1 MRRQLV
7 IITMVRWLFSTN
19 AKDIGTLYLMYAIFT
34 GLLGTAFS
42 ILIRLELSAPG
53 SQFLAG
59 DHQLYNV
66 VVTSHGIIMIYFMI
80 VPAMAGFGNYMV
92 PVLIGAPD
100 MAFPRLNNVSF
111 WVLPPAIILF
121 LASVFVE
128 QGMGTGWTMYVP
140 LAGVQAHSGGSV
152 DLAIFALH
160 LSGISSMLGAMNII
174 TTILNMRAPGMT
186 LHKMPLFVW
195 AMLMQS
201 IIIILCIPVLAGALT
216 MILTDRNFN
225 TSFYDSAGGGDPVLY
240 QHLFWFFGHPEV
252 YLMIIPGFGMISH
265 VISAFS
271 GKPVFG
277 YNGSPFSKLLF
288 PVYCIAAHYMRE
300 GRAILNGTRGIE
312 LVLRLVAA
320 VTICSVLFNPQVTN
334 AQWFFD
340 ILINNPSML
349 VGTSET
355 VCVLSICFGI
365 GIIDPDLKIRQ
376 WIAGLTD
383 GDGNFHISKKGY
395 VEYSV
400 VMEPRDIA
408 CLYKL
413 KQRYGGSVKAFSN
426 TNAVRFRL
434 HHKEGILQVIKD
446 LNGLINNPVRL
457 EQFTKVCSIYNVEV
471 LPPVELKYLDGYLSG
486 LFDSDGSVYYNKS
499 SVQVFITVSQKDRHI
514 LDLIAAVYGG
524 KVYSANAKK
533 TAFKWTVSKKADVLH
548 LIDNYFH
555 WNNCVSA
562 KNKKFGMVKEF
573 YRLSG
578 LGSLKADPDS
588 VQGKAYASFVARW
601 EATNTQSPYK

>member
-1 MRRQLV
+1 M
-7 IITMVRWLFSTN
+7 II
-19 AKDIGTLYLMYAIFT
+19 YL
-34 GLLGTAFS
+34 
-42 ILIRLELSAPG
+42 
-53 SQFLAG
+53 
-59 DHQLYNV
+59 
-66 VVTSHGIIMIYFMI
+66 
-80 VPAMAGFGNYMV
+80 
-92 PVLIGAPD
+92 

-111 WVLPPAIILF
+111 WILPPAIILF
-121 LASVFVE
+121 LASIFVE

-140 LAGVQAHSGGSV
+140 LTSKESSSV

-160 LSGISSMLGAMNII
+160 LSGISSMLGAMNI
-174 TTILNMRAPGMT
+174 TASILNMRAPGMT

-225 TSFYDSAGGGDPVLY
+225 TSFYDPAGGGDPVLY

-265 VISAFS
+265 VISTFS

-277 YNGSPFSKLLF
+277 YCFYKKTISSPYNHTKD
-288 PVYCIAAHYMRE
+288 CIAAHYMRE
-300 GRAILNGTRGIE
+300 GSQTVFSTHRSNLALYGSLFA
-312 LVLRLVAA
+312 LVI
-320 VTICSVLFNPQVTN
+320 ICLLLYNPQVTN
-334 AQWFFD
+334 AQWFTEF
-340 ILINNPSML
+340 IFSYPSML

-365 GIIDPDLKIRQ
+365 GKIDPDLKLRQ

-383 GDGNFHISKKGY
+383 GDGNLHISKKGY

-400 VMEPRDIA
+400 VTEPRDIA

-434 HHKEGILQVIKD
+434 HHKEGILNVIND
-446 LNGLINNPVRL
+446 LNGLIQNPVRL
-457 EQFTKVCSIYNVEV
+457 AQMNKICTLYNISTVEP
-471 LPPVELKYLDGYLSG
+471 LPLTFLSGYLSG
-486 LFDSDGSVYYNKS
+486 LFDSDGSVYYNQTS
-499 SVQVFITVSQKDRHI
+499 MQVFITVSQKSRFL
-514 LDLIAAVYGG
+514 LDLLVPIYGG
-524 KVYSANAKK
+524 KVYYANSAK
-533 TAFKWTVSKKADVLH
+533 TAFKWTVSKKADVLS

-573 YRLSG
+573 YRISS
-578 LGSLKADPDS
+578 LGGLKAEPHT
-588 VQGKAYASFVARW
+588 VLGKAYATFVVRW
-601 EATNTQSPYK
+601 QATNEGTVDSTDFTDS